1 MTPADPKQR
10 FSTVAQDYERF
21 RPSYPDA
28 FIDWLWEDA
37 RLARGARVA
46 DLGCGTG
53 VSTRLLAARGLDV
66 VGVEPNAAMRA
77 AAQRLGG
84 ARYVEGAAEASG
96 LPGGEFAL
104 VCAAQAFHWFEL
116 SKALAEFSRLARE
129 DGRCAAFWNVRADT
143 AFLRD
148 YEALL
153 RRRSTDYD
161 CVPKP
166 RETIERIAGAVEDAR
181 RAAFPN
187 LQKLG
192 LQGLLG
198 RARSA
203 SYVALGV
210 ADRDAFEGELC
221 ELFDRHEKGGVVDF
235 AYETT
240 AITWA
245 P

>member
-1 MTPADPKQR
+1 MKDPRQR
-10 FSTVAQDYERF
+10 FTTVAEDYERF

-28 FIDWLWEDA
+28 FVNWLFEDA
-37 RLARGARVA
+37 GLEAGDRAA
-46 DLGCGTG
+46 DIGCGTG
-53 VSTRLLAARGLDV
+53 VSTRLLAKRGLSV
-66 VGVEPNAAMRA
+66 VGVEPNEAMRA
-77 AAQRLGG
+77 VAERLGG
-84 ARYVEGAAEASG
+84 PRYVSGQAESTGLEGGA
-96 LPGGEFAL
+96 FAL
-104 VCAAQAFHWFEL
+104 VCAAQAFHWFRL
-116 SKALAEFSRLARE
+116 DAALPEFSRLARP
-129 DGRCAAFWNVRADT
+129 GARCAAFWNVRADT
-143 AFLRD
+143 PFLRD

-166 RETIERIAGAVEDAR
+166 RETIESIAGRVQDAR

-210 ADRDAFEGELC
+210 SDRDAFESELC
-221 ELFDRHEKGGVVDF
+221 ELFDRHEKNGVVDF

-240 AITWA
+240 ALTWK